1 MSFFSKKTKDFFLT
15 FVLPAVCTVLVLSGG
30 LMLQGLADKAHAR
43 AQEQERQDRLH
54 YQAHQAPVENKQ
66 FSQITAPSEGSIK
79 VYIDDQ
85 LGIVCISDSSRL
97 ACVPQQDIKPEGLA
111 FLRDRAKLQLER
123 AAIAAAKKVAAKNG
137 EYARPRTSH

>member
-30 LMLQGLADKAHAR
+30 LMLQGLADKAHA
-43 AQEQERQDRLH
+43 QEQERQERLH

-123 AAIAAAKKVAAKNG
+123 AAIAAAKKAAAKNG
-137 EYARPRTSH
+137 ENAHPRTSH